1 MTALIVNFYA
11 GPGAAKSTLTAA
23 TFAALKWL
31 GIECEMALEY
41 AKDKVWEEST
51 ALLNNQLYVFGK
63 QQHRIYRLSNKVD
76 VIITDAPLL
85 NSVYYDAKNDPIFRS
100 MIKQEYEKHDN
111 LDFLVHRT
119 KPYNPKGRLQTES
132 EAISID
138 SEIKRIL
145 DVYTNGKYISIP
157 GEPAQ
162 VEKTIVPNIL
172 SMLELRKGF

>member
-51 ALLNNQLYVFGK
+51 AMLDNQLYVFGK

-85 NSVYYDAKNDPIFRS
+85 NSIYYDAKNNPTFRAL
-100 MIKQEYEKHDN
+100 IKQEYDKHTN
-111 LDFLVHRT
+111 LNFLVQRT
-119 KPYNPKGRLQTES
+119 KPYNPKGRLQTEA
-132 EAISID
+132 EARAID
-138 SEIKRIL
+138 VEIKNIL
-145 DVYTNGKYISIP
+145 DIYADKNYINIP
-157 GEPAQ
+157 GEPTQ
-162 VEKTIVPNIL
+162 VEKTIIPSIL
-172 SMLELRKGF
+172 KSLQEDKI